1 MIPSFFAVC
10 PRGLEAALADELLAL
25 GAQSLRAEAGG
36 VAFNGTL
43 TVAYAAN
50 LHSRIASRILWQVGR
65 RGYVTE
71 QHLYDATQEV
81 RWQDLMS
88 AQQTLRV
95 DVTAS
100 RSPLQSLEFAMLRIK
115 DGIVDRLRD
124 LTGARPSIDR
134 LNPDVRV
141 FAYLDATTVTLYVD
155 LSGEAL
161 FKRGWR
167 ADKGEAPLK
176 ENLAAGLLA
185 LAGWT
190 PSTPMTDLF
199 CGSGTIVIEAASIAA
214 KRAPGLNRRFA
225 FERLKGFDSHV
236 WRRLKDAARATV
248 DDTSMA
254 TLAGSDISARVV
266 DQAIVNAQL
275 AGLQTWLDDGR
286 LRFNAV
292 DARVATPSAPAGT
305 IVSNPPYG
313 EQSAPRSASVPDMM
327 RNVGDRLKQQFAGW
341 QAWFLT
347 SDRQLPKQM
356 RLQET
361 RKTVLFNGPIECR
374 FFRFELVAGGYRPR
388 TASVKSEV

>member
-1 MIPSFFAVC
+1 MSASFFAVC
-10 PRGLEAALADELLAL
+10 PRGLEAALSDELTAL
-25 GAQSLRAEAGG
+25 GAQSFRAEAGG
-36 VAFNGTL
+36 VGFGGTL
-43 TVAYAAN
+43 AVAYAAN

-65 RGYVTE
+65 RGYLSE

-88 AQQTLRV
+88 PQQTLRV

-100 RSPLQSLEFAMLRIK
+100 RSPLHSLEFAMLRIK
-115 DGIVDRLRD
+115 DGIVDRLRVVS
-124 LTGARPSIDR
+124 GERPSIDR
-134 LNPDVRV
+134 TNPDVRV
-141 FAYLDATTVTLYVD
+141 FAYLDAATVTLYVD

-190 PSTPMTDLF
+190 PSAPLADLF

-214 KRAPGLNRRFA
+214 NRAPGLNRRFA
-225 FERLKGFDSHV
+225 FERLKGFDSHA
-236 WRRLKDAARATV
+236 WRRLTDAARAAV
-248 DDTSMA
+248 DDTRAAS
-254 TLAGSDISARVV
+254 LVGSDISTRVV
-266 DQAIVNAQL
+266 DQAIDNAKL
-275 AGLQTWLDDGR
+275 AGLQKWLDDGR
-286 LRFNAV
+286 LRFEAI
-292 DARVATPSAPAGT
+292 DARVATPAANGGM
-305 IVSNPPYG
+305 IVTNPPYG
-313 EQSAPRSASVPDMM
+313 EQSAPRSASVAGMM
-327 RNVGDRLKQQFAGW
+327 HNVGDRLKQQFAGW
-341 QAWFLT
+341 EAWFLT

-361 RKTVLFNGPIECR
+361 RKAVLFNGPIECR

-388 TASVKSEV
+388 AASAKSEI